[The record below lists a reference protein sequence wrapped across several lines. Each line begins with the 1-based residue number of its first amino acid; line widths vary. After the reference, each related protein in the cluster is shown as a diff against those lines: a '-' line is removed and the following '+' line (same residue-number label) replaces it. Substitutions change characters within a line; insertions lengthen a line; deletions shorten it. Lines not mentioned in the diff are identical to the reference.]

1 MSQVKTGYIELKDL
15 RVYQLSRSLSQSAW
29 IIYQSFS
36 NDLKWSIGQ
45 QFIRSIDSVG
55 ANVSEGYGRYHY
67 LDRVKF
73 YYNARGSY
81 FEAIEYWLELL
92 FERELISSKDY
103 ENLKIVGK
111 ELQIKLNLLIRAAIK
126 AKK

>member
-29 IIYQSFS
+29 IIYQSLS

-92 FERELISSKDY
+92 FERELISRKDY

>member
-29 IIYQSFS
+29 IIYQSLS